1 MKTIILCGGL
11 GTRISEETIKK
22 PKPMVKVGKLPILE
36 HILNIYIKHGYD
48 EFILATGYKNQIIEN
63 YFKSKKINAK
73 INCINTGKKTLTGGR
88 IKRLK
93 NYFDKNED
101 FMVTYGDG
109 LSNVNIKKLVNYH
122 KSHKKI
128 ATMTIIHPPAR
139 FGEVIIN
146 NKSEIKKFEEKP
158 QVNQGWING
167 GFFVFNYK
175 IFDFIKGD
183 STMLEKEPIKKL
195 LNKNEIK
202 AYKHNSFWKCMDT
215 LRDKIQLDEM
225 VKKKKTPWI

>member
-11 GTRISEETIKK
+11 GTRISEETITK

-36 HILNIYIKHGYD
+36 HIINIYLKNGYSD
-48 EFILATGYKNQIIEN
+48 FILATGYKNKIIEN
-63 YFKSKKINAK
+63 YFQKKKINANIK
-73 INCINTGKKTLTGGR
+73 CVSTGKKTLTGGR

-93 NYFDKNED
+93 NFFKQGED

-109 LSNVNIKKLVNYH
+109 LSDINIQKLVKFH

-128 ATMTIIHPPAR
+128 ATMTTIHPPAR
-139 FGEVIIN
+139 FGEVIIDKN
-146 NKSEIKKFEEKP
+146 NYVKKFEEKP

-175 IFDFIKGD
+175 IFNFIKND
-183 STMLEKEPIKKL
+183 NTMLEKNPIKL
-195 LNKNEIK
+195 LLKRNQIK
-202 AYKHNSFWKCMDT
+202 AYRHKSFWKCMDT
-215 LRDKIQLDEM
+215 LRDKIQLNEM
-225 VKKKKTPWI
+225 IKKKNAPWM